1 MMNIPLSEF
10 KIVYPGGSFVK
21 KERISNNV
29 IRRLPMYLRKLDDLI
44 YHGVDR
50 ISSGELGKQ
59 MGLTPSQIRQDFSCF
74 GEFGQQ
80 GYGYRV
86 ADLREQVA
94 RILGMHKGFTVVIL
108 GVGNLG
114 HALIEGLGFDEH
126 GFNLV
131 AAFDTDPAI
140 VGQVVSGIPVYDS
153 ATLVDWL
160 RRNPTDIAVLTVP
173 RKIARSMAETV
184 ADCGVHGI
192 WNFTNMELE
201 LDRPEVRVEN
211 IHFSD
216 SLLTLGYFLAEQSN
230 GEKTR

>member
-1 MMNIPLSEF
+1 M
-10 KIVYPGGSFVK
+10 K

-50 ISSGELGKQ
+50 ISSNELGKQ

-86 ADLREQVA
+86 QELREQVA
-94 RILGMHKGFTVVIL
+94 RILGMRQGFTVAIV

-114 HALIEGLGFDEH
+114 HALIENFGFESQ
-126 GFNLV
+126 GFKLV
-131 AAFDTDPAI
+131 AAFDSSPELI
-140 VGQVVSGIPVYDS
+140 GRSLSGVNVYDS
-153 ATLVDWL
+153 ERIPQWFID
-160 RRNPTDIAVLTVP
+160 NPTDIVVLTVP
-173 RKIARSMAETV
+173 RRIAKSMAQTL
-184 ADCGVHGI
+184 ADAGVKGI
-192 WNFTNMELE
+192 WNFTNIELE
-201 LDRPEVRVEN
+201 LDSPEVRVEN

-216 SLLTLGYFLAEQSN
+216 SLLTLGYFLNESVNDRNN
-230 GEKTR
+230 GDS

>member
-1 MMNIPLSEF
+1 L
-10 KIVYPGGSFVK
+10 K

-44 YHGVDR
+44 FHGVDR

-86 ADLREQVA
+86 TELRDQVA
-94 RILGMHKGFTVVIL
+94 RILGMQRGFSLAIV

-114 HALIEGLGFDEH
+114 HALLENFGFADQ
-126 GFNLV
+126 GFKLV
-131 AAFDTDPAI
+131 AAFDSSPDI
-140 VGQVVSGIPVYDS
+140 CGKVISGIPIYDS
-153 ATLVDWL
+153 ANLIEWL
-160 RRNPTDIAVLTVP
+160 KSNPTDIIVLTVP
-173 RKIARSMAETV
+173 RKIAKSMAKTV
-184 ADCGVHGI
+184 AECGVRGI
-192 WNFTNMELE
+192 WNFTNVELE
-201 LDRPEVRVEN
+201 LDVPEVRVEN

-216 SLLTLGYFLAEQSN
+216 SLLTLGYFIAEQEN
-230 GEKTR
+230 TEKTK

>member
-1 MMNIPLSEF
+1 M
-10 KIVYPGGSFVK
+10 K

-29 IRRLPMYLRKLDDLI
+29 IRRLPMYLRKLDDLT

-86 ADLREQVA
+86 TELREQVA
-94 RILGMHKGFTVVIL
+94 RILGMHKGFTVAVV

-114 HALIEGLGFDEH
+114 HALMENFGFEDQ
-126 GFNLV
+126 GFKLV
-131 AAFDTDPAI
+131 AAFDLSPDI
-140 VGQVVSGIPVYDS
+140 VGKVISGVPVYDS
-153 ATLVDWL
+153 ANIAEWL
-160 RRNPTDIAVLTVP
+160 KNNPTDIVVLTVP
-173 RKIARSMAETV
+173 RNIARNMAETV
-184 ADCGVHGI
+184 TNCGVKGI
-192 WNFTNMELE
+192 WNFTNIELE
-201 LDRPEVRVEN
+201 LDKPNVRVEN

-216 SLLTLGYFLAEQSN
+216 SLLTLGYFLAEQDN
-230 GEKTR
+230 MEKRK

>member
-1 MMNIPLSEF
+1 M
-10 KIVYPGGSFVK
+10 KR
-21 KERISNNV
+21 ERISNNV

-86 ADLREQVA
+86 TELREQVA
-94 RILGMHKGFTVVIL
+94 RILGMHKGFTVAIV

-114 HALIEGLGFDEH
+114 HALMQNFGFEEQ

-131 AAFDTDPAI
+131 AAFDLSPDI
-140 VGQVVSGIPVYDS
+140 VGNMISGVPVYDS
-153 ATLVDWL
+153 STLSDWL
-160 RRNPTDIAVLTVP
+160 KNNPIDIVVLTVP
-173 RKIARSMAETV
+173 RNIARSMAETI
-184 ADCGVHGI
+184 ADCGVKGI
-192 WNFTNMELE
+192 WNFTNIELE
-201 LDRPEVRVEN
+201 LDRPDVRVEN

-216 SLLTLGYFLAEQSN
+216 SLLTLGYFLAEQDN
-230 GEKTR
+230 MEKRK

>member
-1 MMNIPLSEF
+1 M
-10 KIVYPGGSFVK
+10 K

-44 YHGVDR
+44 YHEVDR

-86 ADLREQVA
+86 SDLREQVA
-94 RILGMHKGFTVVIL
+94 RILGMHRGFTVVIV

-114 HALIEGLGFDEH
+114 HALIANFGFQEQ

-131 AAFDTDPAI
+131 AAFDASPDI
-140 VGQVVSGIPVYDS
+140 IGSVVSGIPVYDS
-153 ATLVDWL
+153 ALLSDWL
-160 RRNPTDIAVLTVP
+160 KRNPTDIVVLTVP
-173 RKIARSMAETV
+173 RSIARSMAETV
-184 ADCGVHGI
+184 ADCGVRGI
-192 WNFTNMELE
+192 WNFTNIELE
-201 LDRPEVRVEN
+201 LGRPEVRVEN

-216 SLLTLGYFLAEQSN
+216 SLLALGYYIAESEITE
-230 GEKTR
+230 GSK

>member
-1 MMNIPLSEF
+1 M
-10 KIVYPGGSFVK
+10 K

-44 YHGVDR
+44 YQGVDR

-94 RILGMHKGFTVVIL
+94 GILGMHKGFSVVIV

-114 HALIEGLGFDEH
+114 HALIGNFGFEEQ
-126 GFNLV
+126 GFRLV
-131 AAFDTDPAI
+131 AAFDSDPEIYGSVIAD
-140 VGQVVSGIPVYDS
+140 VPVYDS
-153 ATLVDWL
+153 TNLSDWL
-160 RRNPTDIAVLTVP
+160 KRNHTDIVVLTVP
-173 RKIARSMAETV
+173 RKIAKSMAETV
-184 ADCGVHGI
+184 LECGVRGI
-192 WNFTNMELE
+192 WNFTNIELGI
-201 LDRPEVRVEN
+201 DRPDARVEN

-216 SLLTLGYFLAEQSN
+216 SLLTLGYFLAEQDN
-230 GEKTR
+230 LEHNV